1 MLFVGCKIKTGPAQ
15 TGCKTTPRQGAA
27 RVWTHGINKQRAGPA
42 GRPTRT
48 RPGAAGPRNA
58 TSHAGDAPSG
68 SGKTR
73 PHTRPTAP
81 ATWGRQPR
89 SPHRARAAPTDGQKA
104 CGRRKA
110 QGPTH
115 CGGRNEGSGGHPP
128 RPPRHMKPRPRTAHG
143 HGGDGAG
150 CRQGASTAS
159 RAKGRHGART
169 APVGDCSSFRSDG
182 KDSANGR
189 NRQGLD
195 GGNSPSRARMR
206 PFRMDMRRKARSQE
220 REQPPPH
227 RLGRAAAGPSERP
240 GTRRASAAA
249 TGKSVTAR
257 GLTDAATEKSRD
269 GLAFLPDFGFLCSRR
284 RKAPR
289 SETKLNL
296 NKL

>member
-58 TSHAGDAPSG
+58 TSHAGGAPSG

-89 SPHRARAAPTDGQKA
+89 SPHRARATPTDGQKA
-104 CGRRKA
+104 YGRRKA
-110 QGPTH
+110 QSPTH
-115 CGGRNEGSGGHPP
+115 CGGRSEGSGGHPP

-169 APVGDCSSFRSDG
+169 APVGGCSSFRSDG

-189 NRQGLD
+189 NRQ
-195 GGNSPSRARMR
+195 
-206 PFRMDMRRKARSQE
+206 
-220 REQPPPH
+220 
-227 RLGRAAAGPSERP
+227 
-240 GTRRASAAA
+240 
-249 TGKSVTAR
+249 
-257 GLTDAATEKSRD
+257 
-269 GLAFLPDFGFLCSRR
+269 
-284 RKAPR
+284 
-289 SETKLNL
+289 
-296 NKL
+296 

>member
-1 MLFVGCKIKTGPAQ
+1 MLGAKLRLDPRKQVAKPRHGRARHGSGHTASTNNGRGPPAARHAHAPGQ
-15 TGCKTTPRQGAA
+15 RDHETRRPTQATPRLEAGKQD
-27 RVWTHGINKQRAGPA
+27 RTHGPQRQ
-42 GRPTRT
+42 
-48 RPGAAGPRNA
+48 
-58 TSHAGDAPSG
+58 
-68 SGKTR
+68 
-73 PHTRPTAP
+73 PHG
-81 ATWGRQPR
+81 GRQPR

-159 RAKGRHGART
+159 RTKGRHGART

-206 PFRMDMRRKARSQE
+206 PFRMDMRRKARGQE

-227 RLGRAAAGPSERP
+227 RLGRAADGPS
-240 GTRRASAAA
+240 G
-249 TGKSVTAR
+249 TAR
-257 GLTDAATEKSRD
+257 HTAR
-269 GLAFLPDFGFLCSRR
+269 FRR
-284 RKAPR
+284 SDWKKRHGPR
-289 SETKLNL
+289 SYGRSD
-296 NKL
+296 

>member
-58 TSHAGDAPSG
+58 TSHAGGAPSG

-73 PHTRPTAP
+73 PHTRSTAP

-169 APVGDCSSFRSDG
+169 APVGGCSSFRFDG

-206 PFRMDMRRKARSQE
+206 PFRMDMRRKARGQE

-227 RLGRAAAGPSERP
+227 RLGRAAAGPS
-240 GTRRASAAA
+240 G
-249 TGKSVTAR
+249 TAR
-257 GLTDAATEKSRD
+257 HTAR
-269 GLAFLPDFGFLCSRR
+269 FRR
-284 RKAPR
+284 SDWKKRHGPR
-289 SETKLNL
+289 SYGRSD
-296 NKL
+296 